1 MAELLFILVTIY
13 VAYVVFVVVDCE
25 RKKNSAKDNKPTAQA
40 AKAQAS
46 ASTQSVPSPIPA
58 KAQPTPAPVKK
69 PALAKASPTSLPAD
83 TIKNPE
89 TGEVVKIASNYRFI
103 KRWIKEAL
111 VKEGLLDK
119 IYKNTELDKAALAKI
134 EKALDKLKAM
144 PKYQ

>member
-1 MAELLFILVTIY
+1 MAELFFILVTIY

-25 RKKNSAKDNKPTAQA
+25 KKKNTPKANKPSAQA
-40 AKAQAS
+40 TKSQS
-46 ASTQSVPSPIPA
+46 TTQSIPSPIPA

-69 PALAKASPTSLPAD
+69 TAMAKASPTSLPAD

-119 IYKNTELDKAALAKI
+119 IYKNTELDKAALTKI